1 MFTYYLS
8 FLVIVNPLYRH
19 NFYLISLSF
28 CLKDFLERAS
38 LHRSSDNGLFLLFL
52 ICKCV
57 FVSEKYFYQVKNCE
71 FTVFFFSFH
80 TLMIQLHFLK
90 LLKFFFMSR
99 NLVVSFSLFPCI
111 EFIIQVMSMSQI
123 FSLILKNLII
133 MPSGEVPHVFVL
145 AVL

>member
-90 LLKFFFMSR
+90 LLKFFFHVKKFSGILFSIFLYR
-99 NLVVSFSLFPCI
+99 IYHLGNVYVSDFFSHFKK
-111 EFIIQVMSMSQI
+111 FDYHA
-123 FSLILKNLII
+123 FW
-133 MPSGEVPHVFVL
+133 
-145 AVL
+145 